1 VDEQT
6 ADTADPASASSGV
19 PSPAVTIPAVTCT
32 AQGTMPQSEKQCVE
46 KSQSYW
52 QQMWMLCT
60 ETRFASFRSY
70 VFVLGISTSALYVY
84 PLLANNALVNAGI
97 TTTTA
102 TLLILMVT
110 VPNILVRAAMLIRPV
125 CKDTMVWIG
134 MVLQLLGAFAMLAA
148 VLVAEMT
155 VAGDDQKTAI
165 MVVILPGIL
174 VSAGVGACQPN
185 CKSGAMLD
193 VSDEMSATAA
203 SLLKLLQLL
212 WVALMQAV
220 AGAMAGDATT
230 AVRNQSI
237 LLSGVCTLGLVW
249 LAARRSATSQKYEQ
263 AAATTAIDTAGGV
276 QVGSATCG
284 NSALGEEIV

>member
-1 VDEQT
+1 MDEQT

>member
-1 VDEQT
+1 MDDQT
-6 ADTADPASASSGV
+6 AGTADPASASSSVV
-19 PSPAVTIPAVTCT
+19 PSPAVTIPALTCT
-32 AQGTMPQSEKQCVE
+32 AQGTMPQSKNQCVE

-52 QQMWMLCT
+52 QQMWVLCT

-102 TLLILMVT
+102 TLLILAVT
-110 VPNILVRAAMLIRPV
+110 APNILVRAAMLIRPV

-134 MVLQLLGAFAMLAA
+134 MVLQLLGALAMLAA
-148 VLVAEMT
+148 VLVVGT
-155 VAGDDQKTAI
+155 TAGDDPKTAI

-220 AGAMAGDATT
+220 AGAMAGDAAT
-230 AVRNQSI
+230 AVRSQSM
-237 LLSGVCTLGLVW
+237 LLAGVCILGLVW
-249 LAARRSATSQKYEQ
+249 LEVRRSATSQTQDQ
-263 AAATTAIDTAGGV
+263 AASTTASDTAGDV
-276 QVGSATCG
+276 QAGSATCG